1 MLKQYSF
8 HRPPGPFGEWKYF
21 MNLVGTALP
30 TISVLDLAKV
40 MAKLNPGQDIVMSEK
55 MPPEKEK
62 LQTHKY
68 TMME

>member
-1 MLKQYSF
+1 
-8 HRPPGPFGEWKYF
+8 

-30 TISVLDLAKV
+30 TISIQEMAEALAH
-40 MAKLNPGQDIVMSEK
+40 LSSGQDIIMSEK

-68 TMME
+68 TMMV